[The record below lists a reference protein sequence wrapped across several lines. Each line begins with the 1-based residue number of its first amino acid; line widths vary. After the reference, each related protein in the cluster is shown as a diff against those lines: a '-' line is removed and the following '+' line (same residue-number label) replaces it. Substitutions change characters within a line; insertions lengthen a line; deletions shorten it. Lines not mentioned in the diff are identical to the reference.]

1 MIQPTPI
8 PSKDLFRYVL
18 IALIISTV
26 IVLILRYLRTGKSI
40 PPQGTFIDIIITVP
54 TGFAG
59 LYVFYQI
66 ITLYSKLFDLI
77 GEMGITTMIIG
88 GVVSIRFAYVGLK
101 KIISLD

>member
-1 MIQPTPI
+1 MFQSIPI
-8 PSKDLFRYVL
+8 PSKDLYRYVL
-18 IALIISTV
+18 IALIVSTI
-26 IVLILRYLRTGKSI
+26 IVLTLRYFRTGKPI
-40 PPQGTFIDIIITVP
+40 PPQGVFIDIILTFP

-59 LYVFYQI
+59 LYAFYQI